1 MIELFYERLA
11 SIKGKKKWRKF
22 FKFLRKNFGE
32 NDPGKIDFD
41 FESKPSRIEVVQKII
56 NLKEYK
62 SYLEIGTFNDELFSK
77 IVCKKKIGVD
87 PYSGGNIRMSS
98 DSFFLQN
105 KESFDC
111 IFIDGLHHYNQ
122 VLKDI
127 DNSLKI
133 LNSNGLILIHD
144 CLPKTLDAQA
154 VPRTDV
160 EWNGDVWKVFVS
172 KRVKNVLDTYTCY
185 ADHGIGVI
193 LKRQNRN
200 LLNLQMNNFKKL
212 RYNDFFINHKKY
224 MNIVEFS
231 DLIKFI

>member
-1 MIELFYERLA
+1 M
-11 SIKGKKKWRKF
+11 
-22 FKFLRKNFGE
+22 
-32 NDPGKIDFD
+32 
-41 FESKPSRIEVVQKII
+41 
-56 NLKEYK
+56 
-62 SYLEIGTFNDELFSK
+62 
-77 IVCKKKIGVD
+77 
-87 PYSGGNIRMSS
+87 
-98 DSFFLQN
+98 QN
-105 KESFDC
+105 KENFDC

-160 EWNGDVWKVFVS
+160 EWNGDVWKAFVS

-212 RYNDFFINHKKY
+212 RYNDFFLNHKKY

>member
-11 SIKGKKKWRKF
+11 NIKGKKKWRKF
-22 FKFLRKNFGE
+22 FKLLRKKFGE
-32 NDPGKIDFD
+32 DDPGRVDFD
-41 FESKPSRIEVVQKII
+41 FVSRPSRIEVVQKII
-56 NLKEYK
+56 NLKKYK

-98 DSFFLQN
+98 DSFFLRN

-154 VPRTDV
+154 VPRTDA

-172 KRVKNVLDTYTCY
+172 KRVKNALDTYTCY